1 MHGKEEVRQIDE
13 LYNGV
18 SMIRL
23 QTAVMVGNDGHR
35 NMH

>member
-1 MHGKEEVRQIDE
+1 MHGKEQARQIDE

-23 QTAVMVGNDGHR
+23 QTAVMVGNNGQR